1 MLRVGL
7 TGGIACGKSHVL
19 RRLGLRGCRTLDLD
33 RVAHDVMAPGG
44 SAYADVVAAFG
55 SGILR
60 PDGAV
65 DRKALG
71 ALVFQDHAARE
82 RLNHIVHPRVR
93 VEERRRVA
101 ALAGELETVVVVDAA
116 LLVEAGL
123 HLRFDRLVVVHC
135 TPDEQLRR
143 LMARDGLSREDAEAR
158 LRSQMPIG
166 EKRGFA
172 HLEVEASGSLDET
185 DAATDV
191 LATTLLELAGRAV
204 ERRVAARERL
214 AERLRKDAL
223 SAPELQAAARLLDD
237 MAEAEGIEM
246 FRVAVL
252 AGRSTASSWLAPLD
266 GTARIAP
273 MALMPPVAAWCLA
286 RRGLDDELLGLAAMS
301 VARAVTAEPRLV
313 GRACLAAW
321 RASREVGGQPVAFE
335 ARNALAF
342 AERWSGVAP
351 DAAEPEPG
359 RREPSSS
366 AGAEDLL
373 PAVDRFLT
381 ASRAWVRGGDSP

>member
-19 RRLGLRGCRTLDLD
+19 RRLELRGCRTLDLD

-55 SGILR
+55 PAILG

-65 DRKALG
+65 DRKVLG
-71 ALVFQDHAARE
+71 AAVFQDPAARE
-82 RLNHIVHPRVR
+82 RLNRIVHPRVR
-93 VEERRRVA
+93 IEENRRVA
-101 ALAGELETVVVVDAA
+101 ALAGAADAVVVVDAA

-135 TPDEQLRR
+135 ALTEQLRR
-143 LMARDGLSREDAEAR
+143 LTARDALSGEDAEAR
-158 LRSQMPIG
+158 LRAQMPVT

-172 HLEVEASGSLDET
+172 HVDVDTSGSLDET

-191 LATTLLELAGRAV
+191 LATTLLALARQAV
-204 ERRVAARERL
+204 ERRVTARDRL
-214 AERLRKDAL
+214 AELVRQNASSTADLH
-223 SAPELQAAARLLDD
+223 AAVQFLDHI
-237 MAEAEGIEM
+237 AEAEGIEV
-246 FRVAVL
+246 FRVAAL
-252 AGRSTASSWLAPLD
+252 AGRSNARLWLAAP
-266 GTARIAP
+266 GQETRIAP
-273 MALMPPVAAWCLA
+273 AALMPPVAAWCLA

-321 RASREVGGQPVAFE
+321 RASREVGGQAGAFE
-335 ARNALAF
+335 ARDALAF

-351 DAAEPEPG
+351 DAVEPEPG
-359 RREPSSS
+359 RREPSS
-366 AGAEDLL
+366 AGAQELL
-373 PAVDRFLT
+373 PAVDRFVT
-381 ASRAWVRGGDSP
+381 ASHAWVRGGQSP